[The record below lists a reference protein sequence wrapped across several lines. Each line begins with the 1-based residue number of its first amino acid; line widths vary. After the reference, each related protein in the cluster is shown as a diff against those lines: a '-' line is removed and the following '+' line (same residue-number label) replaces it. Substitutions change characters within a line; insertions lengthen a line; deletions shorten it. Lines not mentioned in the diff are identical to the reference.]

1 MCAFGILRG
10 IHWTSLVGFLS
21 SHIDNDSF
29 CVLNTAVVGG
39 DQTSS
44 KRIGLVWEM
53 TPAAAALGPSRARG
67 TRSEIRNPFCEMVE
81 VRLIGGRFR
90 GTAFEMCWR
99 LCFVFW
105 GGGCGRARAGR
116 RATAPASRAA
126 RCGHEAQHRVPRERH
141 AEEGRDQ
148 RRPEAV
154 RRAAARARCAR
165 RARSLA
171 RSRAAAATGAL
182 GQPRSLSRLRSCVLT
197 RSRLP
202 PPPPRP
208 RRRPF
213 FDKRISA
220 EIPGDSLGDV
230 RARCP
235 ATAPRCARGGAG
247 RGRLGRPCP
256 SPQLFFFFLARMRA
270 RAPLRRRARGGSVG
284 HARVPPPRVAGQ
296 SAARLMSRLARR
308 SVRGDGWGSDA
319 ARARRAGVPSPRA
332 RPLSVRFFFPPPG

>member
-1 MCAFGILRG
+1 MA
-10 IHWTSLVGFLS
+10 
-21 SHIDNDSF
+21 
-29 CVLNTAVVGG
+29 
-39 DQTSS
+39 
-44 KRIGLVWEM
+44 
-53 TPAAAALGPSRARG
+53 PAAAALGPSRARG

-81 VRLIGGRFR
+81 VRVIGGRFR

-116 RATAPASRAA
+116 VATAPASRAA
-126 RCGHEAQHRVPRERH
+126 RCGHEAQHRVPGERH

-171 RSRAAAATGAL
+171 RSRATAATGAL
-182 GQPRSLSRLRSCVLT
+182 GHPRSLSRLRSCVLT

-235 ATAPRCARGGAG
+235 AAAPRCARGGAG

-256 SPQLFFFFLARMRA
+256 SPQLFFFFWREC
-270 RAPLRRRARGGSVG
+270 
-284 HARVPPPRVAGQ
+284 
-296 SAARLMSRLARR
+296 
-308 SVRGDGWGSDA
+308 
-319 ARARRAGVPSPRA
+319 ARARPCGGVRVGGRSGTPVCPPRA
-332 RPLSVRFFFPPPG
+332 SLGSQRRA